1 MGVTEMTVRGAAAGT
16 AGAAPPPHPDESV
29 GPLER
34 GFAVLRALANAP
46 GGRLRASELTRGTG
60 LARSTVDRVATT
72 LVELGALRAEGDGRD
87 LVLAPAAAR
96 LGGAYLRGS
105 ALPETLGPLARDLA
119 ARLDESVSLAV
130 ADRDAVRFIV
140 QIKRRRALSVAF
152 RAGDALPAER
162 CAPGALFAADWDA
175 SDFEAWHARLADD
188 PACDDFAALPRSGR
202 ATEPRSPDPA
212 RVEAGF
218 RARID
223 RAARDGWAED
233 DQLIEQGLIAVAVPV
248 YDRAGAQVCALSVV
262 SHTSRQTMRSLAE
275 AVLPAMRACAARM
288 TEALAAHTAHTA
300 PAAPPPA
307 EPEPDVEPG
316 AATATAPLDPTAA
329 AKEQHGPG
337 YLQSLARGISVLS
350 ALGGGGPAG
359 MTLSEAAAATGLPRA
374 TARRALL
381 TSARQGYVATDGHRF
396 RVLPRVLELGYARL
410 SQLSLG
416 ELAQP
421 HLAEVVAAVHE
432 SASMAVL
439 DGADIRYVARA
450 AAGRIMSV
458 DIMVGT
464 RFPAY
469 ATSMGR
475 VLLAD
480 LPRPERVRRLEQTE
494 LIALTP
500 HTVTDR
506 AALARVL
513 DAAADEGCALV
524 DQELEEGLRSIAV
537 PVRDPS
543 GRAVA
548 AVNVSTH
555 AARTSAAE
563 ARAFVLPI
571 LRAAASRIS
580 TDLALV
586 SDAAASVAG

>member
-1 MGVTEMTVRGAAAGT
+1 MGVTEMTARPAAGASA
-16 AGAAPPPHPDESV
+16 AGAPPHPDESV

-72 LVELGALRAEGDGRD
+72 LVELGALRAEGDGRE

-105 ALPETLGPLARDLA
+105 ALPETLGPLARALA
-119 ARLDESVSLAV
+119 ADLDESVSLAV

-140 QIKRRRALSVAF
+140 QVKRRRALSVAF

-162 CAPGALFAADWDA
+162 CAPGALFAAGWQPA
-175 SDFEAWHARLADD
+175 DFEAWHTRLAAD
-188 PACDDFAALPRSGR
+188 PSCAAFTALPRPGR
-202 ATEPRSPDPA
+202 DADPTPADPA
-212 RVEAGF
+212 RVEPEF
-218 RARID
+218 RARIA
-223 RAARDGWAED
+223 RAAADGWAED

-248 YDRAGAQVCALSVV
+248 PDPTGAVACVLSVV
-262 SHTSRQTMRSLAE
+262 SHTSRQTVRSLTE
-275 AVLPAMRACAARM
+275 AALPAMRACAARM
-288 TEALAAHTAHTA
+288 TEALAAPTSPT
-300 PAAPPPA
+300 PSPTPSPSPTLTS
-307 EPEPDVEPG
+307 EPESDAQPPES
-316 AATATAPLDPTAA
+316 PLDPTAA

-337 YLQSLARGISVLS
+337 YLQSLARGISVLA

-381 TSARQGYVATDGHRF
+381 TSARQGYVAADGPRF
-396 RVLPRVLELGYARL
+396 RALPRVLELGYARL

-421 HLAEVVAAVHE
+421 HLAEVAAAVHE

-450 AAGRIMSV
+450 AAGRIMSM

-480 LPRPERVRRLEQTE
+480 LPAEDRARRLEQAD
-494 LIALTP
+494 LIPLTP

-506 AALARVL
+506 AALAHIL
-513 DAAADEGCALV
+513 DQTAAKHYALV

-537 PVRDPS
+537 PVHDPA

-548 AVNVSTH
+548 AVNVSLH
-555 AARTSAAE
+555 AARTSPAQ
-563 ARAFVLPI
+563 ARAVVLPI
-571 LRAAASRIS
+571 LRAAAARIS
-580 TDLALV
+580 ADLALI
-586 SDAAASVAG
+586 SDGAAGLGG

>member
-1 MGVTEMTVRGAAAGT
+1 M
-16 AGAAPPPHPDESV
+16 PHPDESV

-105 ALPETLGPLARDLA
+105 ALPGTLGPLARELA

-175 SDFEAWHARLADD
+175 ADFEAWHARLAAD
-188 PACDDFAALPRSGR
+188 PSCDAFAALPRSGR
-202 ATEPRSPDPA
+202 ATEPRPPEPA
-212 RVEAGF
+212 QVEAAF
-218 RARID
+218 RARIE

-233 DQLIEQGLIAVAVPV
+233 DQLIEQGLIAAAVPV
-248 YDRAGAQVCALSVV
+248 YDPAGAQVCALSVV
-262 SHTSRQTMRSLAE
+262 SHTSRQTVRSLAE
-275 AVLPAMRACAARM
+275 TVLPAMRACAARM
-288 TEALAAHTAHTA
+288 TEALAARPGHAANGA
-300 PAAPPPA
+300 PTPT
-307 EPEPDVEPG
+307 EPEPHEPN
-316 AATATAPLDPTAA
+316 LDPTAA

-396 RVLPRVLELGYARL
+396 KVLPRVLELGYARL

-480 LPRPERVRRLEQTE
+480 LPGPERLRRLEQTE

-548 AVNVSTH
+548 AVNVSMH
-555 AARTSAAE
+555 AARTSAAQ
-563 ARAFVLPI
+563 ARAVVLPI
-571 LRAAASRIS
+571 LLAAASRIS

-586 SDAAASVAG
+586 SDAAASMAG

>member
-1 MGVTEMTVRGAAAGT
+1 MTVRGAAAGR
-16 AGAAPPPHPDESV
+16 AGTAAPLPHPDESV

-105 ALPETLGPLARDLA
+105 ALPGTLGPLARELA

-175 SDFEAWHARLADD
+175 ADFEAWHARLAAD
-188 PACDDFAALPRSGR
+188 PSCDAFAALPRSGR
-202 ATEPRSPDPA
+202 ATEPRPPEPA
-212 RVEAGF
+212 QVEAAF
-218 RARID
+218 RARIE

-233 DQLIEQGLIAVAVPV
+233 DQLIEQGLIAAAVPV
-248 YDRAGAQVCALSVV
+248 YDPAGAQVCALSVV
-262 SHTSRQTMRSLAE
+262 SHTSRQTVRSLAE
-275 AVLPAMRACAARM
+275 TVLPAMRACAARM
-288 TEALAAHTAHTA
+288 TEALAARPGHAANGA
-300 PAAPPPA
+300 PTPT
-307 EPEPDVEPG
+307 EPEPHEPN
-316 AATATAPLDPTAA
+316 LDPTAA

-396 RVLPRVLELGYARL
+396 KVLPRVLELGYARL

-480 LPRPERVRRLEQTE
+480 LPGPERLRRLEQTE

-548 AVNVSTH
+548 AVNVSMH
-555 AARTSAAE
+555 AARTSAAQ
-563 ARAFVLPI
+563 ARAVVLPI
-571 LRAAASRIS
+571 LLAAASRIS

-586 SDAAASVAG
+586 SDAAASMAG